1 MAPGPIV
8 IVPETLRLVTA
19 LTMALLF
26 EMAKFL
32 NDVAEKPPIVWAFE
46 PLKMTAAVVLGVKVP
61 PLSYQLPL
69 TVIGNVDAASVPDVS
84 VKFPLIVVA
93 APSVVVMAVVAIV
106 RLLNVAKAAVA
117 GHVVAAVVPQI
128 MVPAPGI
135 KVCRVVVHPVA
146 PIESVPPLVMSMVP
160 VLAAAVAKIPVTRSV
175 LVPPTGQTSVPF
187 AFRPT

>member
-1 MAPGPIV
+1 MRVTRSVPEPVSVPAAAALLIVLSARGLNMAPGPIV

-93 APSVVVMAVVAIV
+93 APSVV
-106 RLLNVAKAAVA
+106 
-117 GHVVAAVVPQI
+117 
-128 MVPAPGI
+128 
-135 KVCRVVVHPVA
+135 
-146 PIESVPPLVMSMVP
+146 
-160 VLAAAVAKIPVTRSV
+160 RSCSI
-175 LVPPTGQTSVPF
+175 GE
-187 AFRPT
+187 R